1 MIFSETFLEKVTVKT
16 PEIRWQITTRRSQK
30 KDMKIDGE

>member
-1 MIFSETFLEKVTVKT
+1 MYFFCDLFVITVKT
-16 PEIRWQITTRRSQK
+16 PENRWQITTRRSQK

>member
-1 MIFSETFLEKVTVKT
+1 MRKVTVKT
-16 PEIRWQITTRRSQK
+16 PENRWPITTRRSQK